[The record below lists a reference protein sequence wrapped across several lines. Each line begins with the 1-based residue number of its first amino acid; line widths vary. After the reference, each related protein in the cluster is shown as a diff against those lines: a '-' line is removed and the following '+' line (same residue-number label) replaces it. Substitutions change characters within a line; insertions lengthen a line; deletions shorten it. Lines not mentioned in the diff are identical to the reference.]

1 MAVVEFKKVSRVY
14 RNGDHEQWALNHVDL
29 SLEEGRFIVILGPS
43 GAGKSTMLN
52 LLGGLDSPTEGTIL
66 VDGKDIST
74 LSDNELADYRAA
86 TVGFV
91 FQSYNLIPTLTVQE
105 NVALVKE
112 IAPDPLSSHDML
124 RAVGLADHIHQ
135 FPSELSGGEQQR
147 VSIAR
152 ALAKNPHILLCD
164 EPTGA
169 LDSQTGVVVLK
180 FLLSMARDMGKTIII
195 VTHNQNIA
203 KMADTVVRV
212 KNGKIEDRIDQEH
225 PLSAEEVDW

>member
-1 MAVVEFKKVSRVY
+1 MGIVELQDVSRVY
-14 RNGDHEQWALNHVDL
+14 KNGDHEQRALDHVDL
-29 SLEEGRFIVILGPS
+29 SLEEGKFIVVLGPS
-43 GAGKSTMLN
+43 GAGKSTLLN
-52 LLGGLDSPTEGTIL
+52 MLGGLDSPTEGTIV

-74 LSDNELADYRAA
+74 LTESELADYRAE

-91 FQSYNLIPTLTVQE
+91 FQSYNLIPTLTVIE

-112 IAPDPLSSHDML
+112 IAKNPLSSHDML
-124 RAVGLADHIHQ
+124 REVGLSDHIHQ

-152 ALAKNPHILLCD
+152 ALAKNPRILLCD

-169 LDSQTGVVVLK
+169 LDSETGVMVLRL
-180 FLLSMARDMGKTIII
+180 LLSMARDMHKTIII

-203 KMADTVVRV
+203 KMADVVIRV
-212 KNGKIEDRIDQEH
+212 KNGRIQSCEEQAV
-225 PLSAEEVDW
+225 PLSVEEVDW